1 VSSAPSRAARSAK
14 SAASS
19 RLNRLLPAAASWL
32 LLLYA
37 LLLCLAV
44 WSYATLR
51 IESDERNTLVKER
64 EHLRSVAGEL
74 RAQVEAMIGDGVG
87 GAVAGANELEAA
99 SGIDKIPTDRL
110 STTLEHMLTGRA
122 YVRGLFL
129 ASPKRFVLI
138 ARTGA
143 TDVGSP
149 PPAWLA
155 PAFAQHGRD
164 TWVGRPLMNPDGSG
178 ERVVPLA
185 QRVGRG
191 DAHETWAGALFTFS
205 SSLAAPYMQ
214 PDTESGV
221 GIFITDGTALALIT
235 RRALRNIAPLGEEGR
250 SVAASSMYRQVGNS
264 GSGVVEG
271 DNPYTGQPTV
281 VAYDHVAGYPI
292 VVAAARSRSAAL
304 AEWHARR
311 RDTLIL
317 ASGLTLLVGIMTGL
331 LDFLFRSLRRRE
343 LHYRTLFNNAA
354 FAAFILEEDRLIEAN
369 RTSASMFGVDHPDE
383 LIGLSPWDFSPPL
396 QPDGRPSDALDTRRR
411 VRQALREGATTFEW
425 VHERLDTHQPFYA
438 SIDLSTLDSAG
449 KRLTLAVVHDITQ
462 RHLSEQERE
471 RVVSEL
477 RELAG
482 ALVRI
487 QDDERRRIGRDLH
500 DATGQVLASLEL
512 KLERL
517 ARAAGALAQPARTL
531 LDECLTLAHQCAAE
545 IRTASYLLHPPL
557 LDEIGL
563 VSALRWLADGLR
575 QRSDLEIHLAL
586 PQTMDRMPRE
596 HELALFRVAQE
607 ALTNVQRH
615 SKSPSVAIRL
625 FEHDGSHVLEI
636 EDSGRG
642 IGASAGADTV
652 AAAFVVGVGLAG
664 MRERMRQLG
673 GTLRIRSNPNGTCVR
688 AELPLARSSM
698 PPARSPATD
707 GART

>member
-1 VSSAPSRAARSAK
+1 MK

-37 LLLCLAV
+37 LLLCAAV
-44 WSYATLR
+44 WGYATLR
-51 IESDERNTLVKER
+51 IESDHRNTLEKER
-64 EHLRSVAGEL
+64 EHLRSVAGTL
-74 RAQVEAMIGDGVG
+74 RAQIEAMIGDGVG
-87 GAVAGANELEAA
+87 GAVAGANELGAEA
-99 SGIDKIPTDRL
+99 GIDKLPVDRL
-110 STTLEHMLTGRA
+110 STTLQHMLTGRP
-122 YVRGLFL
+122 YVRALFL
-129 ASPKRFVLI
+129 ASPQRFVLMP
-138 ARTGA
+138 RSGA
-143 TDVGSP
+143 TDVSSQP
-149 PPAWLA
+149 PSWLA
-155 PAFAQHGRD
+155 PVFTQKGRD
-164 TWVGRPLMNPDGSG
+164 TWVGPPFIMNADGSR
-178 ERVVPLA
+178 EHVVPVA
-185 QRVGRG
+185 QRVGHGAAR
-191 DAHETWAGALFTFS
+191 DTWAGALFTFS
-205 SSLAAPYMQ
+205 SSLATPYTQ

-221 GIFITDGTALALIT
+221 GVYVTDGTALALIT
-235 RRALRNIAPLGEEGR
+235 QRALRNVAPLEEGH
-250 SVAASSMYRQVGNS
+250 SVAASSLYRRVGSS

-271 DNPYTGQPTV
+271 ANPYTGKPTIA
-281 VAYDHVAGYPI
+281 AYDHVPGYPI
-292 VVAAARSRSAAL
+292 IVAAARSRSAAL

-311 RDTLIL
+311 RDTLVL
-317 ASGLTLLVGIMTGL
+317 ASGLTLLVGVMTAL
-331 LDFLFRSLRRRE
+331 LDYLVRSMRRRE
-343 LHYRTLFNNAA
+343 LHYRTLFNNVA
-354 FAAFILEEDRLIEAN
+354 FAAFILEDDRLIEAN
-369 RTSASMFGVDHPDE
+369 RTSASMFGVDHPDR
-383 LIGLSPWDFSPPL
+383 LIGLSPWELSPPL
-396 QPDGRPSDALDTRRR
+396 QPDGTPSDASDVRTR
-411 VRQALREGATTFEW
+411 VRQALRHGATSFEW
-425 VHERLDTHQPFYA
+425 LHQRLDNRQPFYA
-438 SIDLSTLDSAG
+438 NVDLSTLDSAG

-462 RHLSEQERE
+462 RRLTEQERE

-482 ALVRI
+482 ALVHI

-517 ARAAGALAQPARTL
+517 ARVAGPLAPSSRALL
-531 LDECLTLAHQCAAE
+531 EECLTLAHQCAAE

-625 FEHDGSHVLEI
+625 FEHDGSVVLEI

-642 IGASAGADTV
+642 IAGAAGAETI

-673 GTLRIRSNPNGTCVR
+673 GTLRIRSNLNGTCVR
-688 AELPLARSSM
+688 AELPLARSEHA
-698 PPARSPATD
+698 ARSVSA
-707 GART
+707 